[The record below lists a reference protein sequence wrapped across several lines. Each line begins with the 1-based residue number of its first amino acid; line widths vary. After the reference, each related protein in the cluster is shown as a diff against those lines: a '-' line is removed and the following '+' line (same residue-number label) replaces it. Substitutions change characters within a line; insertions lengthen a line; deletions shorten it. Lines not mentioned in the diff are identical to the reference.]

1 MTKITTAKSKGA
13 SAEASTPA
21 ESTAAAAT
29 AAAQA
34 PRFAAAWMGKV
45 RTSIATAIPANRPA
59 LLAAGL
65 GFAVGA
71 GLLAAALGAIG
82 VGHLVAAPTPAP
94 APWSAAAEETRI
106 LKQTVTRLDAQV
118 AGLKASV
125 DAASRHAN
133 TQRTQGTEREQ
144 RSARAQAEMQAR
156 LVKIGDAVERLEK
169 RVAAAVATD
178 ATGSVAPRYAAAAAG
193 AQPPATAA
201 ETPAKPPVAVG
212 WVIRNVM
219 RGRALVAN
227 RRGVFEAAPGLFL
240 PDLGRVEAVTRQN
253 GRWVVVTENGII
265 TAMRRPRAAPSQ
277 QAD

>member
-1 MTKITTAKSKGA
+1 
-13 SAEASTPA
+13 
-21 ESTAAAAT
+21 
-29 AAAQA
+29 
-34 PRFAAAWMGKV
+34 MGKV

-82 VGHLVAAPTPAP
+82 VGHLVAAPTPT
-94 APWSAAAEETRI
+94 PWTAAAEETRI
-106 LKQTVTRLDAQV
+106 LKQAVARLDVQV

-193 AQPPATAA
+193 AQPPPATAA
-201 ETPAKPPVAVG
+201 ETPVRPPVAAG